1 MSDGSVHIDTK
12 IDDTGLDK
20 GLKKVKTLLDDAAK
34 YYASLGK
41 EGADAFKKI
50 SDQLKSVDAAA
61 AISGDK
67 IGAIA
72 RKKKILQTAIESLI
86 ANGLKPEDLKVKS
99 LQKAYDELSAIQ
111 AKNESGTG
119 KLKKSMK
126 ALGGAAL
133 AAAAALKKGME
144 QVNKLTE
151 VYRAQIQAEKQ
162 LEQAARN
169 NPFLNNAAVDSLKEY
184 ASQLQAV
191 TTFGDEE
198 LIGFMAQLSAAGRTQ
213 SEIEKIMAASV
224 DIAASGT
231 MSLESAVRNLNK
243 TFGGLSGELGET
255 IPEIKALTEAE
266 LKNGAAVDLMAARYK
281 GMAAEVAVA
290 AGGAKQ
296 LAALKGDFLEAV
308 GSMTAPTT
316 RLWEAFWT
324 KVYQMGIEAIQK
336 IHKEL
341 GLLGAG
347 MQLEKNVEIASSE
360 YVNEVTGMVSKGAK
374 FMNDFTLEST
384 RELLERKRALTS
396 AEMEALINIKREMN
410 DRKRI
415 ADQKA
420 KEHEAE
426 MKRLK
431 AEEDKKAKTAATV
444 DHLKQVTEAR
454 EKAIQAIKL
463 QAEAEGKEVDQQ
475 DLINAYIQSYIA
487 LIAESN
493 GKISQTDKVAQDLL
507 GTIQEMLYVHEN
519 TLAVQA
525 ESKRLTEEQKKAE
538 AERLEEAKKARE
550 ELEKALD
557 EITDGRSTS
566 QLLQAQLD
574 ELDELYNAVEDGEEL
589 RYEIEQEYAEKRKKL
604 EEQVTE
610 AKKAEQLEQNI
621 ALLEIANQFAAQYQ
635 EIMDSMQQLAT
646 SHIEN
651 DAAVKVAAVE
661 KQYEAGEISA
671 EEYEAKLSEINKKAA
686 QEKYKV
692 DMWAWSASI
701 LSAIA
706 NTAVGAAKALAEGGA
721 FTGPALAAMI
731 AAAGGI
737 QLASIIAAK
746 PIPPSFTTGGI
757 VPGTA
762 YTGDRVTAL
771 LNSGEM
777 ILNAGQQ
784 RNLFDSIN
792 SGTFG
797 RGDQRIQVFN
807 QAANDVSAE
816 PAITED
822 GIKLMIRRTVAKD
835 MAEGRFNR
843 SYKTMQGGL
852 RGTRYTN

>member
-1 MSDGSVHIDTK
+1 MSDGSVLIDTK
-12 IDDTGLDK
+12 MDETGLDK
-20 GLKKVKTLLDDAAK
+20 GLKNVNKKLGSVEKSSKKT
-34 YYASLGK
+34 
-41 EGADAFKKI
+41 
-50 SDQLKSVDAAA
+50 
-61 AISGDK
+61 
-67 IGAIA
+67 
-72 RKKKILQTAIESLI
+72 T
-86 ANGLKPEDLKVKS
+86 
-99 LQKAYDELSAIQ
+99 
-111 AKNESGTG
+111 T
-119 KLKKSMK
+119 SMK

-144 QVNKLTE
+144 QVNQLTE
-151 VYRAQIQAEKQ
+151 VYRTQIQAEKQ

-213 SEIEKIMAASV
+213 AEIEKIMAASV

-255 IPEIKALTEAE
+255 IPEIKALTEEE

-281 GMAAEVAVA
+281 GMAAEVTAA

-296 LAALKGDFLEAV
+296 LANLKGDFLEAV
-308 GSMTAPTT
+308 GTLTAPTT
-316 RLWEAFWT
+316 ELWEKFWT
-324 KVYQMGIEAIQK
+324 NVYTSGIATIKKLNKDMEMFGIDTGLNKRFAENINILLDPKNVQAQSDDFIDYILEQLDAKKKLSKEEFKALSNLVDEKNRRKEIADIQK
-336 IHKEL
+336 KDYEL
-341 GLLGAG
+341 AL
-347 MQLEKNVEIASSE
+347 K
-360 YVNEVTGMVSKGAK
+360 
-374 FMNDFTLEST
+374 
-384 RELLERKRALTS
+384 RKAL
-396 AEMEALINIKREMN
+396 
-410 DRKRI
+410 
-415 ADQKA
+415 
-420 KEHEAE
+420 
-426 MKRLK
+426 
-431 AEEDKKAKTAATV
+431 EDKNKEYTEYINANTA
-444 DHLKQVTEAR
+444 AR
-454 EKAIQAIKL
+454 EKAIETIKL
-463 QAEAEGKEVDQQ
+463 QAEAEGKEADQQ
-475 DLINAYIQSYIA
+475 EIINAYMQSYVA

-493 GKISQTDKVAQDLL
+493 GKISRTDKEATDLL
-507 GTIQEMLYVHEN
+507 STIREMLYVYEN

-525 ESKRLTEEQKKAE
+525 ESERLTEEQKKAE

-550 ELEKALD
+550 ELKKALD
-557 EITDGRSTS
+557 EITEGKSES
-566 QLLQAQLD
+566 QLLQGQLD
-574 ELDELYNAVEDGEEL
+574 ELDELYNAVEAGEEL

-635 EIMDSMQQLAT
+635 EIMNSMQQLAT
-646 SHIEN
+646 SYIEN

-692 DMWAWSASI
+692 DMWAWSASV

-746 PIPPSFTTGGI
+746 PIPPSFATGGI

-762 YTGDRVTAL
+762 YTGDRVTSL

-792 SGTFG
+792 SGELG

-807 QAANDVSAE
+807 QAANDVSTE
-816 PAITED
+816 PTITED
-822 GIKLMIRRTVAKD
+822 GIKIMIRRTVAKD

>member
-1 MSDGSVHIDTK
+1 MSDGSVRIDTK
-12 IDDTGLDK
+12 IDETGLED
-20 GLKKVKTLLDDAAK
+20 GLKKVKNRLDDAAK

-41 EGADAFKKI
+41 ESAEAFKKI
-50 SDQLKSVDAAA
+50 SVQLKNVDAAA

-67 IGAIA
+67 IGALA
-72 RKKKILQTAIESLI
+72 SKKKILKTAIESLI
-86 ANGLKPEDLKVKS
+86 ANGLKPEDLQVKS
-99 LQKAYDELSAIQ
+99 LKKAYDELSAIQ
-111 AKNESGTG
+111 AKYESGTR
-119 KLKKSMK
+119 KTKKTAKEITTSMK

-144 QVNKLTE
+144 QVNHLTE
-151 VYRAQIQAEKQ
+151 VYRTQIQAEKQ

-213 SEIEKIMAASV
+213 AEIEKIMAASA

-281 GMAAEVAVA
+281 GMAAEVTAA

-296 LAALKGDFLEAV
+296 LANLKGDFLEAV
-308 GSMTAPTT
+308 GTLTAPTT
-316 RLWEAFWT
+316 ELWEKFWT
-324 KVYQMGIEAIQK
+324 NVYTNGIATIKKLNKDMEMFGINTGLNKRFAENINILLDPKNVQAQSDDFIDYILEQLDAKKKLSKEEFKALSNLVDEKNRRKEIADIQK
-336 IHKEL
+336 KDYEL
-341 GLLGAG
+341 AL
-347 MQLEKNVEIASSE
+347 K
-360 YVNEVTGMVSKGAK
+360 
-374 FMNDFTLEST
+374 
-384 RELLERKRALTS
+384 RKAL
-396 AEMEALINIKREMN
+396 
-410 DRKRI
+410 
-415 ADQKA
+415 
-420 KEHEAE
+420 
-426 MKRLK
+426 
-431 AEEDKKAKTAATV
+431 EDKNKEYTEYIKANTA
-444 DHLKQVTEAR
+444 AR
-454 EKAIQAIKL
+454 EKAIETIKL

-475 DLINAYIQSYIA
+475 EIINAYMQSYVA

-493 GKISQTDKVAQDLL
+493 GKISRTDKVATDLL
-507 GTIQEMLYVHEN
+507 STIQEMLYVYEN
-519 TLAVQA
+519 TVAVQA
-525 ESKRLTEEQKKAE
+525 ESERLTEEQKKAE

-550 ELEKALD
+550 ELKKALD
-557 EITDGRSTS
+557 EITEGKSES
-566 QLLQAQLD
+566 QLLQDQLD
-574 ELDELYNAVEDGEEL
+574 ELDELYKAVEDGEEM

-635 EIMDSMQQLAT
+635 EIMNSMQQLAT
-646 SHIEN
+646 SYIEN

-692 DMWAWSASI
+692 DMWAWSASV

-746 PIPPSFTTGGI
+746 PIPPAFATGGI

-762 YTGDRVTAL
+762 YTGDRVTSL

-792 SGTFG
+792 SGELG

-816 PAITED
+816 PTITED
-822 GIKLMIRRTVAKD
+822 GIKIMIRRTVAKD

>member
-1 MSDGSVHIDTK
+1 MSDGSVLIDTK
-12 IDDTGLDK
+12 MDETGLDK
-20 GLKKVKTLLDDAAK
+20 GLKNVNKKLGSVEKSSKKT
-34 YYASLGK
+34 
-41 EGADAFKKI
+41 
-50 SDQLKSVDAAA
+50 
-61 AISGDK
+61 
-67 IGAIA
+67 
-72 RKKKILQTAIESLI
+72 TA
-86 ANGLKPEDLKVKS
+86 
-99 LQKAYDELSAIQ
+99 
-111 AKNESGTG
+111 
-119 KLKKSMK
+119 SMK

-133 AAAAALKKGME
+133 AVAAALKKGME
-144 QVNKLTE
+144 QVHQLTE
-151 VYRAQIQAEKQ
+151 VYRTQIQAEKQ

-213 SEIEKIMAASV
+213 SEIEKIMAASA
-224 DIAASGT
+224 DIAASGA
-231 MSLESAVRNLNK
+231 MSLESAVSNLNM
-243 TFGGLSGELGET
+243 TFGGLSGMIGKT
-255 IPEIKALTEAE
+255 IPEIKELTEEE
-266 LKNGAAVDLMAARYK
+266 LKNGAAVDLVAARYK
-281 GMAAEVAVA
+281 GMAAEVTAA

-296 LAALKGDFLEAV
+296 LANLKGDFLEAV
-308 GSMTAPTT
+308 GTLTAPTT
-316 RLWEAFWT
+316 ELWEKFWT
-324 KVYQMGIEAIQK
+324 NVYTSGIATIKKLNKDLEMFGINTGLNKRFAENIKILLDPKNVQAQSDDFIDYTLEQLDAKKKLSKEEFKALSNLVDEKNRRKEIADIQK
-336 IHKEL
+336 KDYELALKRKALEDKNKEYT
-341 GLLGAG
+341 
-347 MQLEKNVEIASSE
+347 E
-360 YVNEVTGMVSKGAK
+360 Y
-374 FMNDFTLEST
+374 
-384 RELLERKRALTS
+384 
-396 AEMEALINIKREMN
+396 IKANTAAREM
-410 DRKRI
+410 
-415 ADQKA
+415 
-420 KEHEAE
+420 
-426 MKRLK
+426 
-431 AEEDKKAKTAATV
+431 
-444 DHLKQVTEAR
+444 
-454 EKAIQAIKL
+454 AIETIKL
-463 QAEAEGKEVDQQ
+463 QAEAEGKEADQQ
-475 DLINAYIQSYIA
+475 EIINAYMQSYVA

-493 GKISQTDKVAQDLL
+493 GKISRTDKVATDLL
-507 GTIQEMLYVHEN
+507 STIQEMLYVYEN
-519 TLAVQA
+519 TVAVQA
-525 ESKRLTEEQKKAE
+525 ESERLTEEQKKAE

-550 ELEKALD
+550 ELKKALD
-557 EITDGRSTS
+557 EITEGKSES

-574 ELDELYNAVEDGEEL
+574 ELDELYNAVEAGEEM

-635 EIMDSMQQLAT
+635 EIMNSMQQLAT
-646 SHIEN
+646 SYIEN

-671 EEYEAKLSEINKKAA
+671 KEYEAKLSEINKKAA

-692 DMWAWSASI
+692 DMWAWSASV

-746 PIPPSFTTGGI
+746 PIPPAFATGGI

-762 YTGDRVTAL
+762 YTGDRVTSL

-792 SGTFG
+792 SGELG

-807 QAANDVSAE
+807 QAANDVSTE
-816 PAITED
+816 PTITED
-822 GIKLMIRRTVAKD
+822 GIKIMIRRTVAKD